1 MELPLSPSLSPI
13 PVPPSRWALRPATAA
28 DRECLLSVYA
38 STRADELAQ
47 VPWDAATREAFV
59 RQQFAAQEA
68 HYTAHHPQS
77 QVQLIV
83 DESDTPPRGIGR
95 LWTDRRAGA
104 LHVLDISLLA
114 AARGRGVGT
123 QCLLAL
129 RDEAHAR
136 GVPLTIYVEIHN
148 PARRLYERLGF
159 TASGEPQGLYVH
171 MACPPVP
178 ALLCA

>member
-1 MELPLSPSLSPI
+1 MT
-13 PVPPSRWALRPATAA
+13 LRPATDH
-28 DRECLLSVYA
+28 DRAFLLAVYA
-38 STRADELAQ
+38 STRAEELAQ

-68 HYTAHHPQS
+68 HYRAHYPQS
-77 QVQLIV
+77 LLQVIV
-83 DESDTPPRGIGR
+83 DDSAGAPRDIGR
-95 LWTDRRAGA
+95 LWTDHRPDA

-123 QCLLAL
+123 RHLLTL

-136 GVPLTIYVEIHN
+136 GVPLSIYVEIHN

-159 TASGEPQGLYVH
+159 TAAGEPQGLYLR
-171 MACPPVP
+171 MLCPPVP
-178 ALLCA
+178 ALLPA